1 MSQVRLIKSDGT
13 DITYHGVSGVSA
25 TRSKSTGGHIIV
37 RWKPDTPQ
45 PSFMEKH
52 VPDDADIIYVMDDK
66 GRTCNTYKLPGT
78 GTISA
83 SGGVEV
89 HEPGTVIAGIVT
101 GEVPRA

>member
-66 GRTCNTYKLPGT
+66 GRTCNTYKLPA
-78 GTISA
+78 IVSDRA
-83 SGGVEV
+83 EV
-89 HEPGTVIAGIVT
+89 HEPGVVDIVA
-101 GEVPRA
+101 GEVSHA